1 MTNWKEEIRGYYNQQ
16 VEQSRQEQLRTQIA
30 DEQQRIEGERL
41 HLEHYRTVVLP
52 EFEILD
58 QLNVSTS
65 LLEIRDQIWRC
76 GEVHRNPTQKLQPPY
91 ESHATYTLES
101 LPYYTMSSDVD
112 NYNIYKYTKYIKVS
126 TNLQK
131 ITLSTNMGQ
140 FPSPEIEL
148 ATNGYQ
154 ARKEWLRQQLIIGC
168 TFKRPSLEPNIDDRI
183 RKYWYTMKQLYEE
196 YPETRPPRTFLD
208 KLLGL
213 L

>member
-30 DEQQRIEGERL
+30 DEQQRIEGEKL
-41 HLEHYRTVVLP
+41 HLERYRTVILP

-58 QLNVSTS
+58 QLDVSTS
-65 LLEIRDQIWRC
+65 LQEIRDQIWRC
-76 GEVHRNPTQKLQPPY
+76 GQVFRSPTKKPSYPQ
-91 ESHATYTLES
+91 ECHATYILG
-101 LPYYTMSSDVD
+101 MSIYRMSENITDD
-112 NYNIYKYTKYIKVS
+112 YNIYKYDRSIKIS
-126 TNLQK
+126 TDSKK
-131 ITLSTNMGQ
+131 ITISSSMGK

-154 ARKEWLRQQLIIGC
+154 ARKEWLKRQLITAC
-168 TFKRPSLEPNIDDRI
+168 TFDRSEFYEVIDHRI
-183 RKYWYTMKQLYEE
+183 LKYSDTRKALYEE
-196 YPETRPPRTFLD
+196 YPETRPQRTFLD